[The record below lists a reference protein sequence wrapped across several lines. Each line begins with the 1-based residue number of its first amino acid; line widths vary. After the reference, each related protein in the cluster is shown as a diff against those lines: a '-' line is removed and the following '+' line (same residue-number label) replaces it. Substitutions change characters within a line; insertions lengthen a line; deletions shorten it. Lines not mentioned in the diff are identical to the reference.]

1 MTTKAATANGASK
14 EDAKCLA
21 LIDKD
26 LAEIKVIHKDI
37 ARKRGEGRKI
47 TARIDRNLK
56 EIQAI
61 INRVAAT
68 P

>member
-1 MTTKAATANGASK
+1 MTTKAAAANGASQA
-14 EDAKCLA
+14 DAKELA

-26 LAEIKVIHKDI
+26 LAEIRAIHKDL
-37 ARKRGEGRKI
+37 ARKRAEGRKI

-68 P
+68 H

>member
-14 EDAKCLA
+14 EDARYLA

-26 LAEIKVIHKDI
+26 LAEIKAIQKDI
-37 ARKRGEGRKI
+37 VRKRTEGRKI

-56 EIQAI
+56 AIQAI

>member
-1 MTTKAATANGASK
+1 MTTKAATANGVSR
-14 EDAKCLA
+14 ENAKCLA

-26 LAEIKVIHKDI
+26 LAKIKAIHKGI

-56 EIQAI
+56 EIQAV